1 MAQVSISLNKKT
13 YRFECGE
20 DEVERLEKLA
30 NYLKSKL
37 DVLVREHGPIGDERL
52 VIMAA
57 LTLADELF
65 DARAD
70 VDDLLEGASS
80 DQVQALRTV
89 SGEGSGEASGLGG
102 QAITNG
108 RFRKP

>member
-1 MAQVSISLNKKT
+1 LAQVAISLNKRT

-20 DEVERLEKLA
+20 EQVERLEKLA

-37 DVLVREHGPIGDERL
+37 DALMVEHGTVGDDRL

-70 VDDLLEGASS
+70 VDSLLDGTTDEQTEKLRSVAGKPEPFMPGAGAGDASRK
-80 DQVQALRTV
+80 A
-89 SGEGSGEASGLGG
+89 GS
-102 QAITNG
+102 
-108 RFRKP
+108 